1 MKLSMLYSAALVFG
15 AMVATQD
22 AAASSLGGTLSGQ
35 LSIGTLSVVASPL
48 VSVAGSAQG
57 GAAVSA
63 GPVLLVS
70 GMSLVVSGLVHNADM
85 SEILLSAVG
94 SVGQYSV
101 KLSAQ
106 AARAVGLSVGATVQV
121 LADSTGTILVTS
133 GKVLAFIPNAMG
145 EALLSQQRL
154 PAP

>member
-1 MKLSMLYSAALVFG
+1 MKLSMLYSVALVFG
-15 AMVATQD
+15 AMVATPD
-22 AAASSLGGTLSGQ
+22 AAASSLEGKLSGQ

-70 GMSLVVSGLVHNADM
+70 GLVHNADM

-94 SVGQYSV
+94 SVAQYSV
-101 KLSAQ
+101 TLSAQ
-106 AARAVGLSVGATVQV
+106 AARAVGLSIGATVQV
-121 LADSTGTILVTS
+121 LAESTGTILVTS
-133 GKVLAFIPNAMG
+133 GKVLAFIPNAVG